1 MDSQYRDRITQQA
14 REHIRQTPGPAV
26 KAMGSR
32 LLDAEGR
39 QYLDFHSAAGALN
52 YGFHNM
58 RLRQRLAHSLAE
70 RRCLSSIDRLALAR
84 QEFRQA
90 LQDEVLVPAHL
101 DYLVQFTGRTG
112 AGAIDAAI
120 RLARRLTG
128 RLDVMAFRHD
138 VSGNDDGAVA
148 AMADLCLNRYTAADL
163 PRVLFMPYDGC
174 QGPDVDTV
182 AHFER
187 MLGRVV
193 SDRKLPAAV
202 VVETVM
208 CEGGI
213 NALTWRWLKEL
224 EKVCRA
230 YGIVL
235 IMDDT
240 LAGCG
245 RAGSYLSF
253 ETAGI
258 QPDIVVLSKS
268 LSGFGLPMSVLLR
281 HARLPVSIQEAS
293 GGTAYDEL
301 ALLSAAHAVREYWT
315 GGRLARELRRK
326 ECLLRDWLEN
336 TACSHP
342 EACLGVRGRGLVQGL
357 VFPAAHGLASRVAQV
372 AGSRGLVLDTC
383 GVHDEVIRIMPALT
397 IEESQLM
404 RGLEIIDSSVCD
416 VLAQHA
422 SRTLGARSAGPRR

>member
-1 MDSQYRDRITQQA
+1 MDAQYRDRITQQA
-14 REHIRQTPGPAV
+14 RELIRHTPGRAV

-58 RLRQRLAHSLAE
+58 RLRQRLASSLAE
-70 RRCLSSIDRLALAR
+70 RRSLSSIDRLTLAR
-84 QEFRQA
+84 QEFRQT
-90 LQDEVLVPAHL
+90 LQDEVLAPAGFR
-101 DYLVQFTGRTG
+101 YLVQFTGRTG
-112 AGAIDAAI
+112 AGGVDAAI

-138 VSGNDDGAVA
+138 VSGSDDGAVA
-148 AMADLCLNRYTAADL
+148 AMADICLNRYTASDL

-187 MLGRVV
+187 MLGRIV

-208 CEGGI
+208 SEGGL

-230 YGIVL
+230 YGILL

-240 LAGCG
+240 SVGCG
-245 RAGSYLSF
+245 RTGAYFSF

-258 QPDIVVLSKS
+258 QPDMVVLSKS
-268 LSGFGLPMSVLLR
+268 LSGFGLPMSILLR
-281 HARLPVSIQEAS
+281 HVCLPVSIQEAS
-293 GGTAYDEL
+293 GSTAYDEL
-301 ALLSAAHAVREYWT
+301 ALLSATHAVREYWA
-315 GGRLARELRRK
+315 GGRLAQELRRK

-357 VFPAAHGLASRVAQV
+357 VFPAGHGLASRVVEV
-372 AGSRGLVLDTC
+372 ARSRGLVLDTC
-383 GVHDEVIRIMPALT
+383 GAQDEVIRIMPALT

-416 VLAQHA
+416 VLAQHGN
-422 SRTLGARSAGPRR
+422 RTSGAKSAGPRR